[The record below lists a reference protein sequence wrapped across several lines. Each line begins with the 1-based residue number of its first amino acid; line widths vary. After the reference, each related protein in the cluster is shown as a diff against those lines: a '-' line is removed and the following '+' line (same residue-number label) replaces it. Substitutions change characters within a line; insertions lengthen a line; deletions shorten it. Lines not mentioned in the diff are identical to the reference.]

1 MVSVRCWTCWKGR
14 FWDNQPWSRGLEG
27 ANRTWSFSRIAAVPM
42 MPEASKVSI
51 EWSRCYCR
59 TSANTSS
66 GVRCGIAYVK
76 RLETGA
82 VLIEGLV
89 VVLDELLWYRD
100 QPRFATG
107 SAPQTGM
114 PAVHGAQRLARYVL
128 PTSSKASH
136 SQSRRTRP
144 KRGRYN
150 IHILMV
156 WGCCST
162 GETVKGGVWVAGEC
176 AGASRRVFWW
186 VVGRC
191 LGTVKGSHALLA
203 FDALRWW
210 GSAKAPAPTLLRPP
224 CLILF
229 LRCPSAVRL
238 TQLIAPLD
246 IATSRFMRRTRRGP
260 LKCAP
265 TRLDVPMVCTSLLYS
280 PSHYDDKTI
289 ITSESTMTVW
299 CQTYQAQQADLHS
312 THSTYCIEPIHTLTR
327 YFADIYAL
335 SESASYESVPIRQY
349 IQFRITYFHC
359 CNLSHSNIHERVE
372 HVQRLPS

>member
-1 MVSVRCWTCWKGR
+1 MPSSPEGWASMVSVRCWTCWKGR
-14 FWDNQPWSRGLEG
+14 FLDNQPWSRGLEG

-59 TSANTSS
+59 TSANMSS

-107 SAPQTGM
+107 SAPQTEM

-162 GETVKGGVWVAGEC
+162 GETVKRWCLGRWRVRGGEQAGVLVGSW
-176 AGASRRVFWW
+176 ALF
-186 VVGRC
+186 GRC
-191 LGTVKGSHALLA
+191 QGQSCLGGFRCASLVGQRQGARSDAPPAALPDSFSSLSFSRPSHTTHRTTGHRHVA
-203 FDALRWW
+203 FY
-210 GSAKAPAPTLLRPP
+210 
-224 CLILF
+224 
-229 LRCPSAVRL
+229 
-238 TQLIAPLD
+238 
-246 IATSRFMRRTRRGP
+246 ATHQTWSFEV
-260 LKCAP
+260 CAHP
-265 TRLDVPMVCTSLLYS
+265 TRCSNGMYISLTFS
-280 PSHYDDKTI
+280 I
-289 ITSESTMTVW
+289 
-299 CQTYQAQQADLHS
+299 
-312 THSTYCIEPIHTLTR
+312 
-327 YFADIYAL
+327 AL
-335 SESASYESVPIRQY
+335 
-349 IQFRITYFHC
+349 
-359 CNLSHSNIHERVE
+359 
-372 HVQRLPS
+372 